1 MEMLSAKTTWVKE
14 ILNSIQQN
22 INDPKIANILL
33 GVEFILDS
41 LLADAQTL
49 NNTFEQLLKKE
60 LMPPVGDIRLIAI
73 KIRKW

>member
-14 ILNSIQQN
+14 ILNSTQQN

-33 GVEFILDS
+33 DVEFILDS

-49 NNTFEQLLKKE
+49 NNTLE
-60 LMPPVGDIRLIAI
+60 
-73 KIRKW
+73 

>member
-14 ILNSIQQN
+14 ILNSTQQN
-22 INDPKIANILL
+22 INDPKIENILL

-49 NNTFEQLLKKE
+49 NNTFE
-60 LMPPVGDIRLIAI
+60 
-73 KIRKW
+73 

>member
-41 LLADAQTL
+41 LLADVQTL
-49 NNTFEQLLKKE
+49 NNTSE
-60 LMPPVGDIRLIAI
+60 
-73 KIRKW
+73 